1 MNKGIFPQTLS
12 LEEYLKKMSEKP
24 WTFGWDALVV
34 FDRSKTNVL
43 LMQEYIDRL
52 GTDKSF
58 PVFDDSEIDV
68 AEGIKHALLGLTVD
82 KPRLSFETASI
93 ALSKASVT
101 MRMVG
106 GKQMQL
112 NESFHDGKP
121 VKVVTRLSTL
131 NAIVGPSLIFDSK
144 LATAAGSVGAD
155 GAVVL
160 ELFMDENGDGQ
171 PDIEY
176 RFTGV
181 ETEFERLKLGAHLG
195 QLMGKWGPE
204 LTRLKLS
211 ELRDTDD
218 SLMHPGHFG
227 IRTHAAPG
235 AKVRGTQN
243 YGDGAV
249 VLFVAMKDSPNGSY
263 PADDADMLYML
274 PASSEKFSSNLILA
288 QELVWN
294 KVIVPAISKVEWLEE
309 LKLQSREVPGSQHRQ
324 LVATAGAFT
333 HGHKH
338 EVPLYRFVIDD
349 FTFNFD
355 GPKPARFLISNNKVR
370 FEFKPDA
377 LRGTG
382 VVGGREYEANPF
394 PNWPFE
400 LEIKLALEAVFAFVV
415 EHENGNPVIKWAL
428 ESKSAIYEMEV
439 VKWADRISPNDR
451 NFVLNWIRTIE
462 SYMQPWVDDLVSS
475 MVDIGATLDAFRL
488 NNLLFRGDNVV
499 TPENINLP
507 GDITVLG
514 HLSPQRT
521 DLVIEPVEVVVAGG
535 GSLQFKAS
543 LVGDTNWTVANVDG
557 DGGSP
562 GTIDPFTGL
571 YKAPS
576 AESLRDSGFR
586 RVVVTAKRGATVSK
600 AMVSLVESS
609 VSVYPSVVVVAL
621 GTSHS
626 LVAGE
631 VDGKALTWAVNDETL
646 GSIALDPDKDPT
658 MQDGYKFTAVTSLP
672 DPEPN
677 DPVNFYASRLAEVEV
692 STASGGKRIID
703 VLVTGNQSGSYW
715 LEASAVGANVKLTF
729 YRTTRSNPKE
739 EVPAADT
746 HWHKYKGDG
755 TFANGV
761 YTPANGSV
769 EQYAIVTAFYDDG
782 ESSDRFAYMII
793 PIPFV
798 SSQRF
803 VALLSNHQE
812 Q

>member
-1 MNKGIFPQTLS
+1 MNKAIFPQALS
-12 LEEYLKKMSEKP
+12 LEEYLRKMSEKP

-34 FDRSKTNVL
+34 FDRYKTNVL

-52 GTDKSF
+52 GTDTSF
-58 PVFDDSEIDV
+58 PVFEDSEIDV

-82 KPRLSFETASI
+82 KPRLSFEAASI
-93 ALSKASVT
+93 ALSKAAVT

-112 NESFHDGKP
+112 NESIHDGKP

-131 NAIVGPSLIFDSK
+131 NAVVGPSLIFDSK
-144 LATAAGSVGAD
+144 LATAAGSVGED

-171 PDIEY
+171 PDIVY

-211 ELRDTDD
+211 ELRDTEDAV
-218 SLMHPGHFG
+218 MHPERFG

-235 AKVRGTQN
+235 AQVRGAQN

-274 PASSEKFSSNLILA
+274 PASLDNFSSNLILA
-288 QELVWN
+288 QKFMWH
-294 KVIVPAISKVEWLEE
+294 KVILPEISKVEWLTK
-309 LKLQSREVPGSQHRQ
+309 LKMEDREIPGSLHRQ
-324 LVATAGAFT
+324 LIATADSLSINL
-333 HGHKH
+333 HY
-338 EVPLYRFVIDD
+338 EVPLHVVRVPLLTY
-349 FTFNFD
+349 NYW
-355 GPKPARFLISNNKVR
+355 GEKPARFYTDNNKLK
-370 FEFKPDA
+370 FEYKPDPVR
-377 LRGTG
+377 LDCFTGTRDHPADG
-382 VVGGREYEANPF
+382 FQGFSFIAEPNLILEVVFDFVIDNEGEKPVV
-394 PNWPFE
+394 
-400 LEIKLALEAVFAFVV
+400 KLVV
-415 EHENGNPVIKWAL
+415 ESQKASFSVGIPRGQLPDGLRQRAYERMNRFNDMFLGPIEGLVNEV
-428 ESKSAIYEMEV
+428 SK
-439 VKWADRISPNDR
+439 
-451 NFVLNWIRTIE
+451 
-462 SYMQPWVDDLVSS
+462 
-475 MVDIGATLDAFRL
+475 IGATIDAFRL

-499 TPENINLP
+499 TPENLNLP
-507 GDITVLG
+507 GDLTVLG
-514 HLSPQRT
+514 QLSPERT

-543 LVGDTNWTVANVDG
+543 LLGDTNWTVANVDG
-557 DGGSP
+557 DAGDP

-576 AESLRDSGFR
+576 PESLRDSGFR
-586 RVVVTAKRGATVSK
+586 RVVVTATRGNKVSK

-621 GTSHS
+621 GSTHS

-631 VDGKALTWAVNDETL
+631 VDGASLTWALDDETL

-658 MQDGYKFTAVTSLP
+658 MQDGYKFTAATSLP
-672 DPEPN
+672 DPVSS
-677 DPVNFYASRLAEVEV
+677 DPVNFYASRLAEVKV
-692 STASGGKRIID
+692 STVTGGTRTID
-703 VLVTGNQSGSYW
+703 VLVTGNKSGSYW
-715 LEASAVGANVKLTF
+715 LEASANGAGVKLTF
-729 YRTTRSNPKE
+729 YRTTRMNPKE

-755 TFANGV
+755 TFVNGV
-761 YTPANGSV
+761 YTPKAGSA
-769 EQYAIVTAFYDDG
+769 EQYAIVTAFYDDD
-782 ESSDRFAYMII
+782 ESSDRYAYMII

-803 VALLSNHQE
+803 VALLGTHPE

>member
-112 NESFHDGKP
+112 NESIHDGKP

-171 PDIEY
+171 PNIEY

-218 SLMHPGHFG
+218 SLMHPGRFG

-235 AKVRGTQN
+235 AKARGAQN

-263 PADDADMLYML
+263 PAADADMLYML
-274 PASSEKFSSNLILA
+274 PASSDNFSSNLILA
-288 QELVWN
+288 QSLIWKEV
-294 KVIVPAISKVEWLEE
+294 VMPAISEVDWVKEARFED
-309 LKLQSREVPGSQHRQ
+309 REIPGSRNRQ
-324 LVATAGAFT
+324 LVATAGGFT
-333 HGHKH
+333 HQINH
-338 EVPLYRFVIDD
+338 EVALARCLLAPWTMQFAGAKAMRFHINGDNLV
-349 FTFNFD
+349 
-355 GPKPARFLISNNKVR
+355 
-370 FEFKPDA
+370 FEFKPDVQYA
-377 LRGTG
+377 DGTYAH
-382 VVGGREYEANPF
+382 REHTANP
-394 PNWPFE
+394 WHDRPFKVAWSADIE
-400 LEIKLALEAVFAFVV
+400 VVFKFVV
-415 EHENGNPVIKWAL
+415 DSEGGNPVIKL
-428 ESKSAIYEMEV
+428 VYQREHVQGGMELV
-439 VKWADRISPNDR
+439 DFGGNQNDR
-451 NFVLNWIRTIE
+451 NFIGTFLRWRQEDWQRAVQE
-462 SYMQPWVDDLVSS
+462 LVTPLRS
-475 MVDIGATLDAFRL
+475 VGATLDAFRL

-499 TPENINLP
+499 TPDTLHLP
-507 GDITVLG
+507 GDLAVLG

-631 VDGKALTWAVNDETL
+631 VDGKALTWALNDETL

-672 DPEPN
+672 DPEPS

-746 HWHKYKGDG
+746 HWHMYKGDG

-761 YTPANGSV
+761 YTPAAGSV